1 MTARQTKAEK
11 DAAAAAE
18 QATAE
23 PDASP
28 AGEGDASAIPLY
40 RDGELVPAEAESSQ
54 AIDLEAQR
62 EALDELR
69 TSLAGLEPADVG
81 GAIDDARQRAER
93 TGELEQSVYLIHP
106 VKGHVVHVTITEA
119 VLGDMLTWA
128 DATLEDIRAAG
139 LTA

>member
-1 MTARQTKAEK
+1 MTARKTQAPKDQEAADKA
-11 DAAAAAE
+11 
-18 QATAE
+18 Q
-23 PDASP
+23 
-28 AGEGDASAIPLY
+28 G
-40 RDGELVPAEAESSQ
+40 SQ
-54 AIDLEAQR
+54 EIDLAGQR